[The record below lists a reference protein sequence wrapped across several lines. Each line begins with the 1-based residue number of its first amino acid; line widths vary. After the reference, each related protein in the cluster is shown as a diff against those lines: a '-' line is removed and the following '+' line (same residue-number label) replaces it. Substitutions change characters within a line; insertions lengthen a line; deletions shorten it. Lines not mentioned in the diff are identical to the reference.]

1 MDRQTLENPDH
12 NIIYGAVLDLRED
25 FIDLKKHVNDELEV
39 QKHTLDRKA
48 DKTDLTLWI
57 MWKQSPTWMKVV
69 GAAVTAAV
77 AITSA
82 VAAMVPMPLPLPF

>member
-1 MDRQTLENPDH
+1 MDRQVLDNADH
-12 NIIYGAVLDLRED
+12 QIIYGAVLDLKDE

-39 QKHTLDRKA
+39 QRDALALKA

-57 MWKQSPTWMKVV
+57 MWKQSPTWMKIV

-77 AITSA
+77 AITAA
-82 VAAMVPMPLPLPF
+82 VAQAVPLPF